1 MVPQPNAKLKL
12 LLELSLRLQQV
23 GSGPKF
29 IILVVVVDKLLLLF
43 RGRRLLQ
50 LCVIDPKS
58 IAAELVDHTQI

>member
-1 MVPQPNAKLKL
+1 M
-12 LLELSLRLQQV
+12 

-29 IILVVVVDKLLLLF
+29 IILVVVVDKFLLLF